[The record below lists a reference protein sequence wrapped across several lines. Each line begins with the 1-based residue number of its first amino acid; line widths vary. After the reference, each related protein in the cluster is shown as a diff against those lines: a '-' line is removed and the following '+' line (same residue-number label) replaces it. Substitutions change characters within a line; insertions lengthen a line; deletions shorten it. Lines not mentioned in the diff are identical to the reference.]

1 MSREKIIGSFT
12 FPSRKAAETEIR
24 RVLHGT
30 DRGTPLEGADLD
42 LIRGLLD
49 CHPDATAKIGCGI
62 ASIKVRSIEYG
73 SPGFW
78 ITRIDGTGDDF
89 SYRKALDGAPN
100 RNTAIRQAMRHAIR
114 HQVDEYRRAQ
124 FAAHADRDGMLRC
137 PLTGLRV
144 RPSGAHVDHIE
155 PFADIALRF
164 INGCGGPNSIPLG
177 SSPHHP
183 GPALAD
189 PIQLTAWTIYHRQ
202 QARLRVVH
210 ASANLARYARKAA
223 A

>member
-12 FPSRKAAETEIR
+12 FPTRKAAEAEIR

-30 DRGTPLEGADLD
+30 ERGTPLEGADFD

-49 CHPDATAKIGCGI
+49 CHPDATEKIGRGI

-100 RNTAIRQAMRHAIR
+100 RNAAIRQAMRHAIR
-114 HQVDEYRRAQ
+114 HQIDEYRRAQ
-124 FAAHADRDGMLRC
+124 FAARADRDGMLLC

-144 RPSGAHVDHIE
+144 RPAGAHVDHIE
-155 PFADIALRF
+155 PFADIASRF
-164 INGCGGPNSIPLG
+164 ISGCGGPDSVPLG

>member
-1 MSREKIIGSFT
+1 MSREKIVGSFT
-12 FPSRKAAETEIR
+12 FPTRKAAEAEIR
-24 RVLHGT
+24 RVLHET
-30 DRGTPLEGADLD
+30 ERGTPLQGADFD
-42 LIRGLLD
+42 LVRGLLD
-49 CHPDATAKIGCGI
+49 CHPDVTEKIGCGV

-100 RNTAIRQAMRHAIR
+100 RNTAVRQAMRHGIR
-114 HQVDEYRRAQ
+114 HQIDDFRRTQ
-124 FAAHADRDGMLRC
+124 FAAHADRDGMLLC

-144 RPSGAHVDHIE
+144 RPRGAHVDHIE
-155 PFADIALRF
+155 PFADIAGRF
-164 INGCGGPNSIPLG
+164 INGCGGAENVPLG
-177 SSPHHP
+177 SSPNHP

-189 PIQLTAWTIYHRQ
+189 PIQLTAWTIYHGQ

>member
-12 FPSRKAAETEIR
+12 FPTRKAAETEIR
-24 RVLHGT
+24 RVLHET
-30 DRGTPLEGADLD
+30 ERGTPLQGADFD

-49 CHPDATAKIGCGI
+49 CHHDAVNKSGCGV
-62 ASIKVRSIEYG
+62 ASIKVRTIEYG

-78 ITRIDGTGDDF
+78 ITRVDGTEDDF
-89 SYRKALDGAPN
+89 SYRTALDGAPN

-114 HQVDEYRRAQ
+114 QQIDDYRRAQ
-124 FAAHADRDGMLRC
+124 FAAQADHDGTLLC
-137 PLTGLRV
+137 PLTGLRI
-144 RPSGAHVDHIE
+144 RRIGAHVDHIE
-155 PFADIALRF
+155 PFADIANRF
-164 INGCGGPNSIPLG
+164 ISGCGGPESIPLG
-177 SSPHHP
+177 SSPQHP
-183 GPALAD
+183 GPALTD
-189 PIQLTAWTIYHRQ
+189 PIQLIAWTIYHRQ